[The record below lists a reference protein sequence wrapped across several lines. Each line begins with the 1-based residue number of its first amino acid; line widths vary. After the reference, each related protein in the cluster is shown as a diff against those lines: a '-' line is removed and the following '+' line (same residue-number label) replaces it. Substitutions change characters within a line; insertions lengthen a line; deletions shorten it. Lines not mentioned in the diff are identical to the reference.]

1 MTNARPDDTA
11 AVERR
16 TIAGEVEAQTT
27 ALDQPYPPTIF
38 SLSHIAM
45 PFPMDDPLYGVEPTS
60 NEYGVNLGS
69 IVARGERGA
78 LLLSMDG
85 LYRLSANPFYPY
97 MMKKIEA
104 NIGAPATPVP
114 AKALAL
120 PASTAAGKPAP
131 QLQDD
136 KPTLT
141 P

>member
-1 MTNARPDDTA
+1 MNKKTLSRQLMASLVAGAFLPFGAQA
-11 AVERR
+11 AD
-16 TIAGEVEAQTT
+16 AD
-27 ALDQPYPPTIF
+27 L
-38 SLSHIAM
+38 
-45 PFPMDDPLYGVEPTS
+45 
-60 NEYGVNLGS
+60 
-69 IVARGERGA
+69 
-78 LLLSMDG
+78 
-85 LYRLSANPFYPY
+85 
-97 MMKKIEA
+97 MKKIEA